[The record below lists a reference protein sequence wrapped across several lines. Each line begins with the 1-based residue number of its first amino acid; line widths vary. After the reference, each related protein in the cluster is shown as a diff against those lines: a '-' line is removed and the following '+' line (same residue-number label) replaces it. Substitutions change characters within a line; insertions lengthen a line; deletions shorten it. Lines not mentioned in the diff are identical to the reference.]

1 VGGDGHQGFMVL
13 IAKEWIHYGH
23 QFHRRS
29 GHYNADHTDDQQ
41 SPCFLQVRRSS
52 LCRLVLPRVT

>member
-1 VGGDGHQGFMVL
+1 MVL